1 MSVSVTSPDLN
12 LIWPCIL
19 ELFPFLCIWSIL
31 WNNIIKKNTTQ
42 NLILQNENLIL
53 ILWNWNKTRLCETQT
68 LLKLKQNQIME
79 SNSGA
84 YASIDARNFGCDV
97 SLPPLAQTEFKGG
110 RGRLC
115 KGGESSLCLSWQEVL
130 ASLKATYSC
139 KNQEKIFFHYFC
151 LPFN

>member
-1 MSVSVTSPDLN
+1 
-12 LIWPCIL
+12 
-19 ELFPFLCIWSIL
+19 
-31 WNNIIKKNTTQ
+31 
-42 NLILQNENLIL
+42 
-53 ILWNWNKTRLCETQT
+53 
-68 LLKLKQNQIME
+68 ME